1 MKLDRTE
8 IGVLVVLVLGIVTVN
23 AWYIAKETGRQE
35 KAIIESQDAA
45 LVDGRVVP
53 LAPPP
58 VDAGRE

>member
-8 IGVLVVLVLGIVTVN
+8 IGVLAVLVLGIVTVN
-23 AWYIAKETGRQE
+23 AWYIAKDTGRQE

-53 LAPPP
+53 LAPP